1 MKRMLAMMLTLL
13 LMLSIHMGA
22 LAAEPNE
29 IIWLDENGNVTTLEA
44 AAVTIC
50 TPQYGQAQVIVP
62 VKCFF
67 ETEEGT
73 ASFTIYPAAMNVT
86 FKYYV
91 AADKAGKLVGG
102 YGVTEDGYPMLEALP
117 VDWPLDVSF
126 ALETVPVVKHRS
138 RTGRCLCG
146 RYPRRQLSAYL
157 EQRIALRQ
165 KRQPAERKIHNGEPC
180 IQLPCGGEISKPVIL
195 KRRKA
200 LLLPFWRTYVYFSGF
215 FDCIAPAQV
224 L

>member
-126 ALETVPVVKHRS
+126 ALETVPVVNIVA
-138 RTGRCLCG
+138 G
-146 RYPRRQLSAYL
+146 
-157 EQRIALRQ
+157 
-165 KRQPAERKIHNGEPC
+165 
-180 IQLPCGGEISKPVIL
+180 
-195 KRRKA
+195 
-200 LLLPFWRTYVYFSGF
+200 
-215 FDCIAPAQV
+215 
-224 L
+224 

>member
-50 TPQYGQAQVIVP
+50 TPQYGQVQVIVP

-67 ETEEGT
+67 ETDEST

-126 ALETVPVVKHRS
+126 ALETVPVVNIVAGQGDAYAVDIRGGSFQLTWNSELHYDRS
-138 RTGRCLCG
+138 GSL
-146 RYPRRQLSAYL
+146 LSVKSTTESRAFSFH
-157 EQRIALRQ
+157 
-165 KRQPAERKIHNGEPC
+165 AEGK
-180 IQLPCGGEISKPVIL
+180 
-195 KRRKA
+195 
-200 LLLPFWRTYVYFSGF
+200 
-215 FDCIAPAQV
+215 
-224 L
+224 

>member
-29 IIWLDENGNVTTLEA
+29 IIWLDENGNVSTLEA

-102 YGVTEDGYPMLEALP
+102 YGVTEDGYPMLEA
-117 VDWPLDVSF
+117 
-126 ALETVPVVKHRS
+126 ACCKHRS

-165 KRQPAERKIHNGEPC
+165 KRQPAERTIHNGEPC
-180 IQLPCGGEISKPVIL
+180 IQLPYGGEISKPVIL

-200 LLLPFWRTYVYFSGF
+200 LLLPFRRTYVYFSGF
-215 FDCIAPAQV
+215 FDCIAPEQV

>member
-102 YGVTEDGYPMLEALP
+102 YGVTEDGYPMR
-117 VDWPLDVSF
+117 W
-126 ALETVPVVKHRS
+126 K
-138 RTGRCLCG
+138 RCL
-146 RYPRRQLSAYL
+146 L
-157 EQRIALRQ
+157 
-165 KRQPAERKIHNGEPC
+165 
-180 IQLPCGGEISKPVIL
+180 
-195 KRRKA
+195 
-200 LLLPFWRTYVYFSGF
+200 
-215 FDCIAPAQV
+215 
-224 L
+224 